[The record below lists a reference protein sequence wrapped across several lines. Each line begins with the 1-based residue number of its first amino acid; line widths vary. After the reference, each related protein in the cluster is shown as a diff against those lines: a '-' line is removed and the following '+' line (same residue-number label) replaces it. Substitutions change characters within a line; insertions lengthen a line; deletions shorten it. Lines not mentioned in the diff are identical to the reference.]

1 MKDKKYTFSHTILLT
16 FCILILTLFSAI
28 DVNAENESE
37 TAGASLGKPASY
49 YEDNMVT
56 VVGQR
61 ILGEKSM
68 ENGIILTP
76 VDTG

>member
-49 YEDNMVT
+49 YEDNMVST
-56 VVGQR
+56 FSAKVAGWH
-61 ILGEKSM
+61 LNS
-68 ENGIILTP
+68 
-76 VDTG
+76 TGWWYGKMALF